1 MEKSIETIWKDGFLK
16 SDALLA
22 PKLNNLYSQKS
33 IDIVDKF
40 RRMYKINRIAI
51 VAFAF
56 IILPIS
62 FLVKIPYMGIG
73 MFVLFF
79 VIVTIA
85 QKFSKRLNTLD
96 KTQNSYQYLISFDNW
111 VKEMT
116 ATNTKLSRFLYP
128 YVFIIMVAGFWFGS
142 IGGDIPG
149 NKFVNFILLKFPD
162 TYLVFGFPLIL
173 IIGGFTIISLLAYFG
188 GQIGDFDLKL
198 GYGRILKKLDG
209 ILADMNE
216 LRN

>member
-1 MEKSIETIWKDGFLK
+1 MEKSIETIWKEGFLK
-16 SDALLA
+16 NDALLA
-22 PKLNNLYSQKS
+22 PKLNNLYNQKS

-51 VAFAF
+51 VAFAC
-56 IILPIS
+56 IILPVS
-62 FLVKIPYMGIG
+62 FIVKIPYMGIG

-85 QKFSKRLNTLD
+85 QKFSKRLDKLD
-96 KTQNSYQYLISFDNW
+96 KTQSSYQYLISFDNW
-111 VKEMT
+111 VKEM
-116 ATNTKLSRFLYP
+116 ASTNTKLSRFLYP

-149 NKFVNFILLKFPD
+149 NKLVNFILLKFPG
-162 TYLVFGFPLIL
+162 TYLIFGFPLIL
-173 IIGGFTIISLLAYFG
+173 IMGALTIISLLAYFG
-188 GQIGDFDLKL
+188 AQIGDFDLKL

-216 LRN
+216 LKA

>member
-1 MEKSIETIWKDGFLK
+1 MEKSIETIWKEGFLK
-16 SDALLA
+16 DNALLA
-22 PKLNNLYSQKS
+22 PKLNNLYNQKS

-40 RRMYKINRIAI
+40 KRMYKINRIAI
-51 VAFAF
+51 VAFAC
-56 IILPIS
+56 IILPVS
-62 FLVKIPYMGIG
+62 FIVKIPYMGIG

-79 VIVTIA
+79 VIITIA
-85 QKFSKRLNTLD
+85 QKFSKRLDKLD

-111 VKEMT
+111 VKEM
-116 ATNTKLSRFLYP
+116 ASTNTKLSRFLYP

-162 TYLVFGFPLIL
+162 TYLIFGFPLIL
-173 IIGGFTIISLLAYFG
+173 IVGALTIISLLAYFG
-188 GQIGDFDLKL
+188 AQIGDFDLKL

-209 ILADMNE
+209 ILADMKE
-216 LRN
+216 LKA

>member
-85 QKFSKRLNTLD
+85 QKFSKRLDTLD

>member
-1 MEKSIETIWKDGFLK
+1 MEKSIETIWKEGFLK
-16 SDALLA
+16 NDALLA
-22 PKLNNLYSQKS
+22 PKLNNLYNQKS

-51 VAFAF
+51 VAFAC
-56 IILPIS
+56 IILPVS
-62 FLVKIPYMGIG
+62 FIVKIPYMGIG

-85 QKFSKRLNTLD
+85 QKFSKRLDKLD
-96 KTQNSYQYLISFDNW
+96 KTQSSYQYLISFDNW
-111 VKEMT
+111 VKEMVS
-116 ATNTKLSRFLYP
+116 TNTKLSRFLYP

-149 NKFVNFILLKFPD
+149 NKLVNFIILKFPD
-162 TYLVFGFPLIL
+162 TYLIFGFPLIL
-173 IIGGFTIISLLAYFG
+173 IVAALTIISLLAYFG
-188 GQIGDFDLKL
+188 AQIGDFDLKL

-216 LRN
+216 LKA